1 MASAGVRKELVL
13 LEITANDEGFML
25 EGELDLA
32 TAEDLGAVLG
42 TARSDGRPLVLDF
55 SKVSFMD
62 SSGLRALLAAVRS
75 RAGQGPLVILN
86 PTAPVRRVFDITLPD
101 GVPGLEVRA

>member
-1 MASAGVRKELVL
+1 ML
-13 LEITANDEGFML
+13 LDISPTDEGFKL

-42 TARSDGRPLVLDF
+42 KARSDGPLVLDF
-55 SKVSFMD
+55 SGVSFMD
-62 SSGLRALLAAVRS
+62 SSGLRALLEAVRS
-75 RAGQGPLVILN
+75 RDGDGPLVILN
-86 PTAPVRRVFDITLPD
+86 PTPPVQRVFDITLPD